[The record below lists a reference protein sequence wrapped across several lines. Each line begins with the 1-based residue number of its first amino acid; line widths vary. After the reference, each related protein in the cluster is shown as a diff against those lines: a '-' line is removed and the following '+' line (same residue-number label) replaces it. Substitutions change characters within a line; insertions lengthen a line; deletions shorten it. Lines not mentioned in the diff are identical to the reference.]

1 MRIIVSLSIVLL
13 IFASSV
19 RAEETAVPYTL
30 ADRERM
36 VRMEQ
41 RLEDLD
47 KRMIRIEQRLDDLD
61 KRMDGLEKR
70 MDRMEQQ
77 GISFDSRFETLYIV
91 FFTGIVGLV
100 GFVLW
105 DRRTMVKPVA
115 EDQRSLSEREA
126 KLEHILREYAKGEPR
141 LAEIL
146 KQYALW

>member
-1 MRIIVSLSIVLL
+1 VRIIVILSVVLL
-13 IFASSV
+13 TFAASV

-36 VRMEQ
+36 
-41 RLEDLD
+41 
-47 KRMIRIEQRLDDLD
+47 IRVEQRLDDLD
-61 KRMDGLEKR
+61 KRMDGLDKR
-70 MDRMEQQ
+70 MDGLEGRMDRLEMS
-77 GISFDSRFETLYIV
+77 IDSKFQTLYIV